1 MRCCSVGRCQKVN
14 LCVVEYSVC
23 EVIGELRVYLMGVW
37 DRGVAGCWCVLVF
50 CGISGFREI
59 G

>member
-23 EVIGELRVYLMGVW
+23 EVIGGVRVYLMGVW
-37 DRGVAGCWCVLVF
+37 VRGGNGCWRVLVF
-50 CGISGFREI
+50 WGILGFWEI